1 MANADSDG
9 QGFLAFAASAIL
21 SADDRQD
28 RKYAT
33 ELQEARD
40 RFCANHISIS
50 ENISRSGG
58 GFASQIG
65 GRRNF
70 FAHEHNSGLRHDV
83 GFEFRDLKE
92 EYERMFEH
100 AEKAIE
106 RYSSALADK
115 GAWEAPPPPERPETP
130 PPESEDTSDDEL
142 SDEDNSVPQVEK
154 GGAVDQPCL
163 LFPKYAVPCDAS
175 CYS

>member
-92 EYERMFEH
+92 EYERMLEH

-106 RYSSALADK
+106 RYSSPWLTK
-115 GAWEAPPPPERPETP
+115 GLGKHRRRQ
-130 PPESEDTSDDEL
+130 
-142 SDEDNSVPQVEK
+142 SVPKRHHLSRKIPPMMSSPTKTTPYQRLRN
-154 GGAVDQPCL
+154 QPCL
-163 LFPKYAVPCDAS
+163 LFPKYAVPCDVS